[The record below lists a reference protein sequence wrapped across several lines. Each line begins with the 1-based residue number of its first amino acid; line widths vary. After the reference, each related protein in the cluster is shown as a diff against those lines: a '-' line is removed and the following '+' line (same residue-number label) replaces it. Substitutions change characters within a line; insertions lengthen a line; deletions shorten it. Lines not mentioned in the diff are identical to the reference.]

1 MKFDISQTSI
11 APSIMQRALFM
22 VGTLEQ
28 HQLMFASLDYAV
40 DSYSLSIQPFYRM
53 IQNPHLQSIVYDT
66 SQGIPRFSALQS
78 MSEPRLSSFGVYVQN
93 RWVSGPFILNASFNY
108 AQNSASFRSAPRF
121 QANIQ
126 AEYSVFFGASTVT
139 FGCSARMIE
148 QSTTMRFIPYIST
161 FAHDS
166 MQSMNDVSWNGLD
179 VNVSAILGNA
189 RIRVSIMNLFSAK
202 LMDVS
207 GYPIQDNIIRLSLN
221 WSFFD

>member
-1 MKFDISQTSI
+1 
-11 APSIMQRALFM
+11 
-22 VGTLEQ
+22 
-28 HQLMFASLDYAV
+28 
-40 DSYSLSIQPFYRM
+40 
-53 IQNPHLQSIVYDT
+53 
-66 SQGIPRFSALQS
+66 

-108 AQNSASFRSAPRF
+108 AQNSASIRSAPRI